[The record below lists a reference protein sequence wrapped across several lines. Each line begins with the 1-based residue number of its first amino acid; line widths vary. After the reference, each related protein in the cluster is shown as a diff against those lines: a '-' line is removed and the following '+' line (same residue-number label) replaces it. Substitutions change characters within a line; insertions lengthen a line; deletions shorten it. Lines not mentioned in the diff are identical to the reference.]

1 MNTNKISNIIYN
13 GFYDGLLSQLHPR
26 SRILDL
32 GRQAARVTLVKELR
46 RPLSGQPNPQNHRP
60 RPRPIVGQLHTAEV
74 ATRARMSRRVPIEP
88 QRVDAPLTR
97 AATFLVLSVTDGPDA
112 IRTVRSTIASID
124 DLTKNVAIR
133 DLSASFACTVGI
145 GSDVWGRVTGL
156 PRPAEL
162 HPFPAVK
169 GAVHTAVSTPG
180 DLLFHIRSER
190 RDLCF
195 EFERQLMDLLG
206 DAVAVVDETVGFR
219 YFDVRDL
226 LGFVDG
232 TANPVGPAVP
242 TSILVAEEDAS
253 AAGGSYIVVQ
263 KYVHDLKAWRA
274 LPAEQQEAI
283 IGRTKLDNAELNDA
297 ASGQRSHKTLAT
309 IEDENGDEHEILR
322 DNMPFGSPGSGE
334 FGTYFIGYSRR
345 LWVIERMLQRMFVG
359 DPPGLHDR
367 LLDFSRPLTGTTFFA
382 PPASLLAGLDSN

>member
-1 MNTNKISNIIYN
+1 
-13 GFYDGLLSQLHPR
+13 
-26 SRILDL
+26 
-32 GRQAARVTLVKELR
+32 
-46 RPLSGQPNPQNHRP
+46 
-60 RPRPIVGQLHTAEV
+60 
-74 ATRARMSRRVPIEP
+74 MSRRVPIEP
-88 QRVDAPLTR
+88 QRVDAPLTQS
-97 AATFLVLSVTDGPDA
+97 ATFLVLSVTDGPDA
-112 IRTVRSTIASID
+112 IRTVRSMLAGTDGLA
-124 DLTKNVAIR
+124 KNVAIR
-133 DLSASFACTVGI
+133 DLGASFACTVGI
-145 GSDVWGRVTGL
+145 GSDVWDRLTGL
-156 PRPAEL
+156 PRPTEL

-242 TSILVAEEDAS
+242 ASILVAEEDAS
-253 AAGGSYIVVQ
+253 AAGGSYIIVQ
-263 KYVHDLKAWRA
+263 KYVHDLKAWHA

-283 IGRTKLDNAELNDA
+283 IGRTKLDNVELDDA

-309 IEDENGDEHEILR
+309 IEDENGDEHDILR

-367 LLDFSRPLTGTTFFA
+367 LLDFSKPLTGTTFFA
-382 PPASLLAGLDSN
+382 LSASLLASLDSD